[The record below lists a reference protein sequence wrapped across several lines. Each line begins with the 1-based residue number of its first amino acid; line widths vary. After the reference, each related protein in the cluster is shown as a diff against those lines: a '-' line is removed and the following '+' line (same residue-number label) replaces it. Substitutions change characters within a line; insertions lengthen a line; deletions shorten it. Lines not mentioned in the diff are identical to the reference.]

1 MSDSATMSVR
11 ALHRTDLPKLSL
23 STKAAAT
30 VLAIV
35 AAVALPQLFHVIGAV
50 SGQGTMLGV
59 AFLPELPRRSPA
71 SCCPACRCW
80 RCCR

>member
-50 SGQGTMLGV
+50 SGQVHTCL
-59 AFLPELPRRSPA
+59 AWSEQHFRIHLHS
-71 SCCPACRCW
+71 
-80 RCCR
+80 